1 MNTDELLLHLIDTQ
15 GCWQIRPDGSNR
27 KGFMLNVNY
36 RDVVDAINTVVPYSE
51 DGTYK
56 KGVKVSRKMMM
67 SIILTRHLSETAK
80 LKTVAHLL
88 NVSSHALIVHYRKQH
103 DKKMSSRSHDDAD
116 YQKSFHV
123 ILDMLSYQNDK
134 NKQRIDN
141 LLSGLK

>member
-1 MNTDELLLHLIDTQ
+1 
-15 GCWQIRPDGSNR
+15 
-27 KGFMLNVNY
+27 MLNVNY
-36 RDVVDAINTVVPYSE
+36 RDVVDAINTVVPYSD

-67 SIILTRHLSETAK
+67 SVILTRHLSESVK

-103 DKKMSSRSHDDAD
+103 DKKMASKKYEDSD
-116 YQKSFHV
+116 YQRWFHV
-123 ILDMLSYQNDK
+123 ILDMLSFQNDK